1 MAPPRAWNVAA
12 SRGLKVGIATAA
24 IGLAVAGG
32 FLALANRGPRQAPDF
47 AVSDLQGRTVRLSA
61 LRGKVVLV
69 NLWTTWCPPC
79 VEEMPSMERLNARLA
94 GDDFMVLAVSQDE
107 DGRRVVE
114 PFVER
119 MKLTLPVFL
128 DPDHEVGDR
137 YGVTGYPETFV
148 VDRNGYVVERVIGPR
163 DWTSAQS
170 LSALG
175 ALIASGGHGGP
186 PPAPGGP
193 S

>member
-1 MAPPRAWNVAA
+1 VAA
-12 SRGLKVGIATAA
+12 SRGLKVGIATGA
-24 IGLAVAGG
+24 IGLAIAGG
-32 FLALANRGPRQAPDF
+32 FLAFANRGPRLAPDF
-47 AVSDLQGRTVRLSA
+47 SVTDLQGRSVRLSA

-69 NLWTTWCPPC
+69 NLWTTWCAPC
-79 VEEMPSMERLNARLA
+79 VDEMPSMDRLHARLA
-94 GDDFMVLAVSQDE
+94 GDDFVLLAVSEDE

-119 MKLTLPVFL
+119 MKLSLPIFL
-128 DPDHEVGDR
+128 DPDRQVGDR

-148 VDRNGYVVERVIGPR
+148 VDRNGYIVERVIGPR
-163 DWTSAQS
+163 DWSSPQA

-175 ALIASGGHGGP
+175 ALIASGGGAGSS
-186 PPAPGGP
+186 PAPRGP